1 MSFNVKSNSSVK
13 EVVTPGDRRGYTKLY
28 GSIDS
33 FWTTTITLNDNIY
46 NYSRIVIVGHNGEDD
61 NVYKYYNLNYDI
73 IPGLPVF
80 VASQMIIMYNGTN
93 ITHAIISIKNCSF
106 NSNSITLTGQFRKN
120 DTVNGTMAISAIYGI
135 K

>member
-13 EVVTPGDRRGYTKLY
+13 EVVTPSDRRGYTKLY

-33 FWTTTITLNDNIY
+33 FWNTTITLNDNIY

-80 VASQMIIMYNGTN
+80 IASQTILMYNGTN
-93 ITHAIISIKNCSF
+93 MTQAVIAIRNCSF
-106 NSNSITLTGQFRKN
+106 SSNSITLTGQFRKT
-120 DTVNGTMAISAIYGI
+120 DTVNGAMAISAIYGI